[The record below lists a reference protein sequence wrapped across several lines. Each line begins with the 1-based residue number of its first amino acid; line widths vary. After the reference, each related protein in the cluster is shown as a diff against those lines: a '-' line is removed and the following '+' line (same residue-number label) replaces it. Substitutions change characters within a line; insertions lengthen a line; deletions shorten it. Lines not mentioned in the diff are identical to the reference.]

1 MPIKNGQSLTL
12 KTGFMS
18 NWRKSQKQREKEQ
31 AEAALKLVKKQEKE
45 NLSNYQYEKV
55 PILNGYKLRRI
66 R

>member
-1 MPIKNGQSLTL
+1 
-12 KTGFMS
+12 MS

-55 PILNGYKLRRI
+55 PILNGYKLRRVKNEE
-66 R
+66 